1 MGSKCVF
8 LNSLPHPAPRRALP
22 TMIKTNILCY
32 LLSVLC
38 YLFSVLWSLKNAP
51 VGRFLISWAVFL
63 FFPITDFF
71 NPIIQ
76 QTLFTQIG

>member
-1 MGSKCVF
+1 MTMGSKCAF

-22 TMIKTNILCY
+22 TMIKTNILCT
-32 LLSVLC
+32 
-38 YLFSVLWSLKNAP
+38 LFSVLCTLKNAP